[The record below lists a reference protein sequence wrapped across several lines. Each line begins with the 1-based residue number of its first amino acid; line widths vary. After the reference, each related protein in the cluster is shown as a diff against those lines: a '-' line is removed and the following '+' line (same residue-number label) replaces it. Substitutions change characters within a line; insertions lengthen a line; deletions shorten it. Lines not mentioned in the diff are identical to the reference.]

1 MRQLLDGHDG
11 VRFAL
16 SSAMGMGD
24 WYARLGFEP
33 DERAMVR
40 RRREDLSRR

>member
-1 MRQLLDGHDG
+1 MERLLGGHDG

-16 SSAMGMGD
+16 SAAMGMGE

-40 RRREDLSRR
+40 RRREDLPRR